1 MNKSCEGNEEKNKYD
16 NVLDLYKTHT
26 IVVERGDTK
35 LAYCT
40 VIIVSILAIL
50 VLVKK

>member
-1 MNKSCEGNEEKNKYD
+1 MPKEGEEKEKDKYEW
-16 NVLDLYKTHT
+16 LDRNL
-26 IVVERGDTK
+26 VVIERGDTK

>member
-1 MNKSCEGNEEKNKYD
+1 MPKEGEDEKDEDHKY
-16 NVLDLYKTHT
+16 NWLDRN
-26 IVVERGDTK
+26 IVVVERGDTK

>member
-1 MNKSCEGNEEKNKYD
+1 MPKEGEDEQNKNNKYEW
-16 NVLDLYKTHT
+16 LDRN
-26 IVVERGDTK
+26 ICVVERGDTK

>member
-1 MNKSCEGNEEKNKYD
+1 MNKSSEGEEKKYCNCD
-16 NVLDLYKTHT
+16 QHHLV
-26 IVVERGDTK
+26 VVERGDTK
-35 LAYCT
+35 LVYCT

>member
-1 MNKSCEGNEEKNKYD
+1 MPSEGSKEPQSEYQSKNNE
-16 NVLDLYKTHT
+16 T
-26 IVVERGDTK
+26 IIIEHGDTK

>member
-1 MNKSCEGNEEKNKYD
+1 MKEGSKEDLNNKQ
-16 NVLDLYKTHT
+16 
-26 IVVERGDTK
+26 IVVIDRGDTK